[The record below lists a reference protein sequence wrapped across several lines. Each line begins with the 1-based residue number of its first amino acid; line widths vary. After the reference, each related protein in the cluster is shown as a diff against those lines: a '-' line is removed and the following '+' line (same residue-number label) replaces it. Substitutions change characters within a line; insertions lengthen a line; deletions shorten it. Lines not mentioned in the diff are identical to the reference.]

1 MPVITW
7 YWCIQ
12 RYSILQRDYSSG
24 LSDSLRAA
32 NRQKLIKAVEV
43 AIWKYTDEAKHVQAA
58 LAQVPDDRMAHVVNS
73 AARNILS
80 SSVDTAVI
88 SRACLRPGAS
98 LNILLQAHWPDSP
111 VWCTESQW
119 PRSCLCQH
127 MHVDAR
133 AFDPGRCSAYRT
145 RERVTS
151 LSFLVQGPACMAL
164 ACSARHH
171 RCSTHNQRHSGTC
184 LQVFISYSPIWQQ
197 MQCVRKSEV
206 CRALRCQVRDAGEQ
220 EDDDCSS
227 IWQLGPPERPQSGL
241 VYEHLEQAFYEAL
254 LQGNLSLDVLDAL
267 KQALNDTQFRRAA
280 NKIFSCL
287 YSRCPSDDSM
297 LALLGSCK
305 DRLPELLEIAMVTT
319 AETESGRRIHSLVQA
334 SPRRRAQRTQ

>member
-7 YWCIQ
+7 YWCMQ
-12 RYSILQRDYSSG
+12 RYSILQRDYSAG

-58 LAQVPDDRMAHVVNS
+58 LAQVPDDSMVHVVNS
-73 AARNILS
+73 AARNILR

-88 SRACLRPGAS
+88 SRACLLPGNS
-98 LNILLQAHWPDSP
+98 LNLLLQAHWPDSP

-119 PRSCLCQH
+119 PRSRLCQH
-127 MHVDAR
+127 MHAYAW
-133 AFDPGRCSAYRT
+133 AFDLGRCSPYWVQ
-145 RERVTS
+145 ERVTS
-151 LSFLVQGPACMAL
+151 LSFLDTGPACMAL
-164 ACSARHH
+164 AWSAQHH
-171 RCSTHNQRHSGTC
+171 RCSTHNKRHAVTC

-197 MQCVRKSEV
+197 RQCVRKSEV
-206 CRALRCQVRDAGEQ
+206 CRALRSQVRDAGEQ
-220 EDDDCSS
+220 EDDHCSS
-227 IWQLGPPERPQSGL
+227 IWQFGPPERPPSGL
-241 VYEHLEQAFYEAL
+241 VYEQLEQTFYEAL
-254 LQGNLSLDVLDAL
+254 LRGNLSLDVLDAV
-267 KQALNDTQFRRAA
+267 KQALNDTQFRHAA

-334 SPRRRAQRTQ
+334 LPRRRAQ